1 MSDESKLLKEEL
13 IDKYVNYGLES
24 FSELEI
30 LKLILSFSG
39 NKNISEVAVKL
50 LGCYG
55 SISNILSMDTKA
67 ILKDQYVSKQSAV
80 LLRLIAVMNRRYNMD
95 RENIK
100 NIGNPQLAAAFLKNY
115 YIGISEEKIAVIALD
130 KDLSIKADDFLA
142 SGTNMS
148 VNVSCH
154 DISKFAL
161 SHDSD
166 IIIISHNHPFGSS
179 EPSENDI
186 SVTRQIIKSLRNINI
201 TLIDHIIIGQYD
213 SFSMRENFS
222 DTLFDKVEDYGY
234 GCYEIIGEHDDEI
247 E

>member
-1 MSDESKLLKEEL
+1 MSKEYESKLLKKEL
-13 IDKYVNYGLES
+13 IQKYVDYGLES

-30 LKLILSFSG
+30 LKLMLSFSG
-39 NKNISEVAVKL
+39 NKNVSEIAVKL

-55 SISNILSMDTKA
+55 SISNIFGMDTKT
-67 ILKDQYVSKQSAV
+67 ILKDKNINRQSAV
-80 LLRLIAVMNRRYNMD
+80 LLRLITVISRLYKID
-95 RENIK
+95 RENIQ
-100 NIGNPQLAAAFLKNY
+100 NIGSTELAEAFLKNY
-115 YIGISEEKIAVIALD
+115 YIGVSEEKIAVIALD
-130 KDLSIKADDFLA
+130 NDFSIIAYNFLA

-161 SHDSD
+161 SHDAD

-186 SVTRQIIKSLRNINI
+186 SVTRQIIKALRNINI
-201 TLIDHIIIGQYD
+201 TLIDHIIIGQYE

-234 GCYEIIGEHDDEI
+234 KYKNIRK
-247 E
+247 